1 MPIALP
7 RRRER
12 ERFGPGGA
20 VATQQDRRVVVAF
33 LAAVLLFV
41 ATASG
46 AAALATWSAGVA
58 LIAGLAGLWGRAAWR
73 SVEVDVRFVPA
84 RVFAGEPIELRVRIT
99 NGKRLPLPIVRV
111 TVPLPE
117 GLIPDRGASG
127 SSLRGFRRTVSVP
140 GRSEVIVRFPIAAS
154 RRGEYHVGRM
164 SVELADPFDLAP
176 VGRDFG
182 PDADVLVMPD
192 PTIRVPVEVLR
203 RLPFGVPTRAAQMF
217 EERERFA
224 GVRPYE
230 PGDPLNRIHWRLTG
244 HAGTLQ
250 TKLFEPTR
258 SADVLLALD
267 LAIGE
272 PFWDSIYPAVAEDV
286 ISWAA
291 FLGRRAMVG
300 GWRVGLVA
308 NAHLRRGRG
317 PLRVPSSAAVGHEA
331 ALFAALARMP
341 NEPSSDLAPVLR
353 EAARPLSRGTVVI
366 ALSARPG
373 SSLRYELKVLQR
385 RGLSVETPS
394 VFDATR
400 RLGIGA

>member
-1 MPIALP
+1 
-7 RRRER
+7 
-12 ERFGPGGA
+12 
-20 VATQQDRRVVVAF
+20 V
-33 LAAVLLFV
+33 
-41 ATASG
+41 
-46 AAALATWSAGVA
+46 
-58 LIAGLAGLWGRAAWR
+58 
-73 SVEVDVRFVPA
+73 
-84 RVFAGEPIELRVRIT
+84 
-99 NGKRLPLPIVRV
+99 VRV
-111 TVPLPE
+111 AVPLPE
-117 GLIPDRGASG
+117 GLIPDKGASG
-127 SSLRGFRRTVSVP
+127 SSLRGFRRTVAVP
-140 GRSEVIVRFPIAAS
+140 GRSEVTLRLPVVAS

-176 VGRDFG
+176 AGRDFA

-192 PTIRVPVEVLR
+192 PAIRVPVEVLR

-244 HAGTLQ
+244 HAGSLQ

-291 FLGRRAMVG
+291 FLARRALMG

-308 NAHLRRGRG
+308 NTHLRRGRG
-317 PLRVPSSAAVGHEA
+317 PLRVPSSTAAGHEA

-341 NEPSSDLAPVLR
+341 NEPSSDLAPVLK
-353 EAARPLSRGTVVI
+353 EAARPLGRGTVVI

-373 SSLRYELKVLQR
+373 PSLRYELGVLRR
-385 RGLSVETPS
+385 RGLSVEAPS
-394 VFDATR
+394 VFDATGHP
-400 RLGIGA
+400 GIVA